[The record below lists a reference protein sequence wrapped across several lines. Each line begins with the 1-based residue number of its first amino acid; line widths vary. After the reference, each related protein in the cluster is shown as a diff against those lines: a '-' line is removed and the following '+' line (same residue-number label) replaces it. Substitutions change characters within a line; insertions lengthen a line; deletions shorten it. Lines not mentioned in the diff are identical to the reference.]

1 MRGGKTPELTRLEFA
16 AEYLRTLC
24 IPAAA
29 KAVGLPVSTAYDL
42 ARKLNEEADFVAARK
57 SQRARMLEEAGDAAL
72 SLIRLGQER
81 AHECAPVT
89 TNIGAWSDIAAA
101 YLKSV
106 ADLGRTVEKLS
117 RLEAE
122 RAGEVTGHGDVV
134 INIHGPE
141 TQPEPSDGP
150 AKSG

>member
-1 MRGGKTPELTRLEFA
+1 MAKGAKTPELTRLEFA

-24 IPAAA
+24 IPEAA
-29 KAVGLPVSTAYDL
+29 KRVGLPKSTAYVI
-42 ARKLNEEADFVAARK
+42 ARELDADAEFGALRK
-57 SQRARMLEEAGDAAL
+57 AQRARMLEEAAEASL

-81 AHECAPVT
+81 AHECAPQV
-89 TNIGAWSDIAAA
+89 TNIGAWSDISAA

-122 RAGEVTGHGDVV
+122 RAGEVAPAGEVRIVFYEGDKPPP
-134 INIHGPE
+134 GA
-141 TQPEPSDGP
+141 EP
-150 AKSG
+150 K